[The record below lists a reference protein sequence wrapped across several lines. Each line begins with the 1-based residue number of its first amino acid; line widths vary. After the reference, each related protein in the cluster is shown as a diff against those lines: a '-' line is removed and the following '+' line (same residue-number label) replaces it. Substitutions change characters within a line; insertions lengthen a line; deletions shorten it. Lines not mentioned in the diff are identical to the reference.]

1 MPGMDISSLI
11 IAQATDVFRL
21 GLLAGLIY
29 TTERT
34 RQQSGVL
41 LPLAAGIV
49 FVAFIIPTTMPQPG
63 VPLLTAMTTGLVVNT
78 ALVTVFWLAWQA
90 ISRRSSP

>member
-1 MPGMDISSLI
+1 MDISTLLI
-11 IAQATDVFRL
+11 TQATDVFRL

-34 RQQSGVL
+34 RHQSGVL

-49 FVAFIIPTTMPQPG
+49 FIAFIIPTTMPQPG
-63 VPLLTAMTTGLVVNT
+63 VPLLTAIATGLAVNT
-78 ALVTVFWLAWQA
+78 AIVAVFWLAWQA
-90 ISRRSSP
+90 VSRSSPR